1 MEQMSGVPKK
11 AILGQGDYAYTVPF
25 HGDRRANLL
34 NLLDVDDAT
43 LADRYQNITRKGESL
58 NAEAFCLAL
67 NNGAGATVWS
77 ICAPL
82 HDVHG
87 RRIGAIES
95 IRDISAIKQL
105 EAKLKQ
111 SNDLLKSQARIDFL
125 TGVYNRLMFDK
136 LLHAEMQ
143 RTHRYNGVIITDYV

>member
-1 MEQMSGVPKK
+1 MADIFDFLPDATFVVDQEVEVIAWNQAMEQMSGVPKK
-11 AILGQGDYAYTVPF
+11 AILGQGNYAYTVPF

-82 HDVHG
+82 
-87 RRIGAIES
+87 
-95 IRDISAIKQL
+95 
-105 EAKLKQ
+105 
-111 SNDLLKSQARIDFL
+111 
-125 TGVYNRLMFDK
+125 TMFTEDG
-136 LLHAEMQ
+136 LVL
-143 RTHRYNGVIITDYV
+143 